1 VSEQPGQRP
10 VGQQRVSAGPRPAPA
25 RTPRRVRLRLARVSP
40 LSVVTTVFLI
50 SVVYGLGL
58 LVAAGLIWWLAD
70 SAGVLLTA
78 NQLVSDVFG
87 SGVAT
92 FNFTE
97 IVSLSRVMGLA
108 SIVAVIQVV
117 VWTVLAGV
125 IAVLYNAFSVL
136 AGGIE
141 VTLDDDV

>member
-1 VSEQPGQRP
+1 MAEPVVRP
-10 VGQQRVSAGPRPAPA
+10 PGQQRVSGIP
-25 RTPRRVRLRLARVSP
+25 RTPDRAVRRVRVRLARVSP

-50 SVVYGLGL
+50 SIVYGLGL
-58 LVAAGLIWWLAD
+58 LVAAWLVWWLAD

-78 NQLVSDVFG
+78 NQLVTDVFG
-87 SGVAT
+87 TGVAT

-97 IVSLSRVMGLA
+97 VVSLSRVMGVA

-117 VWTVLAGV
+117 AWTVIGGV
-125 IAVLYNAFSVL
+125 VALLYNAFSLL

>member
-1 VSEQPGQRP
+1 
-10 VGQQRVSAGPRPAPA
+10 
-25 RTPRRVRLRLARVSP
+25 VSP